1 MDVRATFQTEDGAN
15 IYMRYQGV
23 QVMTAAAG
31 AKISQGELLDYGS
44 IYWLATPVF
53 ETGDSQYAWL
63 NNIVAVGE
71 ARLGP
76 KGAWIEYRIFQ
87 VLD

>member
-1 MDVRATFQTEDGAN
+1 MDVRATFQTEDGAS

-31 AKISQGELLDYGS
+31 VKISQGELLDYGNV
-44 IYWLATPVF
+44 YWLAAPVF

-76 KGAWIEYRIFQ
+76 KAAWIEYRIFQ